1 MATEPLLTV
10 RQVAE
15 HLAVSRATVY
25 EFVHKKI
32 LPPPVKVGGASRWRV
47 KDVEDIKFG
56 RRGLRPR
63 RGRAA
68 ADARQEG
75 GGT

>member
-10 RQVAE
+10 HQVAE

-25 EFVHKKI
+25 AWIHAKV

-47 KDVEDIKFG
+47 KDVEDVKFG

-68 ADARQEG
+68 ARQEG